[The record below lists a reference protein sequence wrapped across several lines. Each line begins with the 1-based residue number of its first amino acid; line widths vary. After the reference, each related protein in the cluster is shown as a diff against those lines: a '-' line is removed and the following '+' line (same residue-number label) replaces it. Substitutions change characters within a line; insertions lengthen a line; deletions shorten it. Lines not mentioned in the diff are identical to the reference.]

1 MSAPL
6 GLLDR
11 LDQRATLRPNAPA
24 MIEVDG
30 PTVTRR
36 ELAERARAMAHGF
49 VAGGLSPGDRVLFGV
64 RPSATAVTLMVG
76 IAEAGGVI
84 VPMVTGAGDQAFAA
98 QMDAVRPRW
107 VVAESAL
114 IAAGH
119 SALMRRALTWF
130 GGAVPSLRA
139 IRAARYVRVG
149 PPVPWGPATMSVA
162 RLIRGGAA
170 IVDDAPLPRC
180 EPDAPALIVFTSG
193 TTAQPKGVEHSHRGL
208 RATLDLVG
216 SQLAITEGD
225 TLLARE
231 LHLILPALLAGA
243 RVLVSRRMR
252 FSAQH
257 TVDEIERHRV
267 THMFAVTAD
276 FQSLVDH
283 VGQSR
288 RRLSATLRRVLIGAA
303 PVRAAFLERVHDVLP
318 AGAHV
323 DCVYGMT
330 EMLPVATVT
339 LDDKLAY
346 TGEGDLVGTPVAGVS
361 ARVSDDGELL
371 LRGPHL
377 FSRYLG
383 GPVVTEHATGDLARM
398 EAGRIVLL
406 GRSKDMIIRREHNIY
421 PEVHEP
427 VIESIAGVR
436 RCAMVGVYDD
446 AAADERVV
454 LVVEPEAWVTD
465 DSFADTVRN
474 ALRDGPTR
482 IDLAAQ
488 PDLIV
493 LHDVPLGGR
502 SRKVDK
508 QALRE
513 IARARWQC
521 ESR

>member
-1 MSAPL
+1 MTARL
-6 GLLDR
+6 DLLDR
-11 LDQRATLRPNAPA
+11 LDRRAALRPNALA
-24 MIEVDG
+24 MIESDG

-36 ELAERARAMAHGF
+36 ELAVRARAMAHGF
-49 VAGGLSPGDRVLFGV
+49 VALGLRPGDRVLFGV
-64 RPSATAVTLMVG
+64 RPSATAVALMVG
-76 IAEAGGVI
+76 IAEVGGVL
-84 VPMVTGAGDQAFAA
+84 VPMVTGAGDRAFAA
-98 QMDAVRPRW
+98 QMDAVRPQW

-119 SALMRRALTWF
+119 GALLRRALALL
-130 GGAVPSLRA
+130 GGGVPSLRA
-139 IRAARYVRVG
+139 VGDARYVRVG
-149 PPVPWGPATMSVA
+149 PPVPWGPATTSVS
-162 RLIRGGAA
+162 RLIEGGTS
-170 IVDDAPLPRC
+170 IVDDAPLPRSD
-180 EPDAPALIVFTSG
+180 PDSPALIVFTSG
-193 TTAQPKGVEHSHRGL
+193 TTAQPRGVEHSQRGL

-216 SQLAITEGD
+216 RQLALDESD

-243 RVLVSRRMR
+243 RVLVSRRLH

-257 TVDEIERHRV
+257 TMDEIGRHRV
-267 THMFAVTAD
+267 THLFAVTAD

-283 VGQSR
+283 ARASG
-288 RRLSATLRRVLIGAA
+288 RRLAGTLRRVLIGAA
-303 PVRAAFLERVHDVLP
+303 PVRTAFLERMHGVLP
-318 AGAHV
+318 AGARV

-330 EMLPVATVT
+330 EMLPVAAVT
-339 LDDKLAY
+339 LADKLAY
-346 TGEGDLVGTPVAGVS
+346 SGDGDLVGTPAAGVM
-361 ARVSDDGELL
+361 ACVSDDGELM

-383 GPVVTEHATGDLARM
+383 GAPVTEHATGDLARM
-398 EAGRIVLL
+398 DAGRIVLL

-454 LVVEPEAWVTD
+454 LVIEPEVWVTD

-474 ALRDGPTR
+474 ALRDGPSR

-488 PDLIV
+488 PDLIM

-508 QALRE
+508 QALRA
-513 IARARWQC
+513 IARERWLC

>member
-1 MSAPL
+1 MTGRL
-6 GLLDR
+6 DLLDR
-11 LDQRATLRPNAPA
+11 LDRCAALRPNALA
-24 MIEVDG
+24 LIEAEG
-30 PTVTRR
+30 PTMTRR
-36 ELAERARAMAHGF
+36 ELATQARAMAHGF
-49 VAGGLSPGDRVLFGV
+49 AALGLRPGDRVLFGV
-64 RPSATAVTLMVG
+64 RPSATAVALMVA
-76 IAEAGGVI
+76 IAEVGGVL
-84 VPMVTGAGDQAFAA
+84 VPMVTGAGDRAFAA
-98 QMDAVRPRW
+98 QMDAVRPGW
-107 VVAESAL
+107 VVAESVL

-119 SALMRRALTWF
+119 GALLRRALTWL
-130 GGAVPSLRA
+130 GSAVPSLGT
-139 IRAARYVRVG
+139 IGDARHVRVG
-149 PPVPWGPATMSVA
+149 PPIPWGPATVSVA
-162 RLIRGGAA
+162 QLIRGGAS
-170 IVDDAPLPRC
+170 IVDDAPLPRS

-193 TTAQPKGVEHSHRGL
+193 TTSLPKGVEHTQRGL

-216 SQLAITEGD
+216 RQLAIDEGD

-243 RVLVSRRMR
+243 RVLVSRRLH
-252 FSAQH
+252 FSAAH
-257 TVDEIERHRV
+257 TLDEIAQHRV
-267 THMFAVTAD
+267 THLFAVTAD

-283 VGQSR
+283 VGASG
-288 RRLSATLRRVLIGAA
+288 RRLAATLRRVLIGAA

-318 AGAHV
+318 AGARV

-330 EMLPVATVT
+330 EMLPVAAVT

-346 TGEGDLVGTPVAGVS
+346 SGDGDLVGTPAAGVM
-361 ARVSDDGELL
+361 ARVSDAGELM

-383 GPVVTEHATGDLARM
+383 GAAVAEHATGDLARLD
-398 EAGRIVLL
+398 AGRIVLM

-465 DSFADTVRN
+465 DSFADTVGN
-474 ALRDGPTR
+474 ALRDGPNR

-488 PDLIV
+488 PDLIM

-502 SRKVDK
+502 SRKVDTH
-508 QALRE
+508 ALRE
-513 IARARWQC
+513 IARARWLC
-521 ESR
+521 ELR

>member
-1 MSAPL
+1 MTGRL
-6 GLLDR
+6 DLLDR
-11 LDQRATLRPNAPA
+11 LDRRATLRPNAPA
-24 MIEVDG
+24 MIEVG
-30 PTVTRR
+30 GATLTRR
-36 ELAERARAMAHGF
+36 EMAERARAMAHGF
-49 VAGGLSPGDRVLFGV
+49 VSLGLRPGDRVLFGV
-64 RPSATAVTLMVG
+64 RPSATAVALMVG
-76 IAEAGGVI
+76 IAEVGGVI
-84 VPMVTGAGDQAFAA
+84 VPMATGTGDRAFAA
-98 QMDAVRPRW
+98 QMDVVKPRW
-107 VVAESAL
+107 IVAESAL

-119 SALMRRALTWF
+119 SAPLRRAITWL
-130 GGAVPSLRA
+130 GGAVPSLRML
-139 IRAARYVRVG
+139 RDARYVRVG
-149 PPVPWGPATMSVA
+149 PPVPWGPATTSIAELM
-162 RLIRGGAA
+162 RGGASL
-170 IVDDAPLPRC
+170 VDDAPLPPC

-193 TTAQPKGVEHSHRGL
+193 TTAQPKGVEHSYRGL

-216 SQLAITEGD
+216 RQLGIQEGD

-243 RVLVSRRMR
+243 RVLVSRRLK
-252 FSAQH
+252 FSAPH
-257 TVDEIERHRV
+257 TVDEIRRHDV
-267 THMFAVTAD
+267 THLFAVTAD

-283 VGQSR
+283 VGASGL
-288 RRLSATLRRVLIGAA
+288 RLAGTLRRVLIGAA

-318 AGAHV
+318 AGARV

-339 LDDKLAY
+339 LDEKLAY
-346 TGEGDLVGTPVAGVS
+346 RGDGDLVGTPVAGVD
-361 ARVSDDGELL
+361 ARVNDAGELL

-377 FSRYLG
+377 FSRYHG
-383 GPVVTEHATGDLARM
+383 GALVTEHATGDLARM
-398 EAGRIVLL
+398 DAGRIVLL

-446 AAADERVV
+446 SAADERVV

-465 DSFADTVRN
+465 ESFADTVAH
-474 ALRDGPTR
+474 ALRDGPNR

-488 PDLIV
+488 PDLIM

>member
-1 MSAPL
+1 MSARL
-6 GLLDR
+6 DLLDR
-11 LDQRATLRPNAPA
+11 LDRRATLRPNAPA
-24 MIEVDG
+24 MVEVDG

-49 VAGGLSPGDRVLFGV
+49 VSLGLRPGDRVLFGV
-64 RPSATAVTLMVG
+64 RPSATAVALMVG
-76 IAEAGGVI
+76 IAEVGGVL

-98 QMDAVRPRW
+98 QMEAVCPRW
-107 VVAESAL
+107 VVAESTL

-119 SALMRRALTWF
+119 GALLRRALARF
-130 GGAVPSLRA
+130 GAAMPSLHALRD
-139 IRAARYVRVG
+139 ARHVRVG

-162 RLIRGGAA
+162 QLIRCGAS
-170 IVDDAPLPRC
+170 IVDDVPLPRC
-180 EPDAPALIVFTSG
+180 EPDSPALIVFTSG
-193 TTAQPKGVEHSHRGL
+193 TTAQPKGVEHNHRGL

-216 SQLAITEGD
+216 RQLAITEGD

-243 RVLVSRRMR
+243 RVLVSHRVR
-252 FSAQH
+252 FSAQR
-257 TVDEIERHRV
+257 TVDAIRRHRV
-267 THMFAVTAD
+267 THLFAVTAD

-283 VGQSR
+283 VGPSG
-288 RRLSATLRRVLIGAA
+288 RRLPATLRRVLIGAA
-303 PVRAAFLERVHDVLP
+303 PVRVAFLDRVHDVLP
-318 AGAHV
+318 AGARV

-330 EMLPVATVT
+330 EMLPVAAVT

-346 TGEGDLVGTPVAGVS
+346 TGEGDLVGAPAAGVI
-361 ARVSDDGELL
+361 ARVSDAGELML
-371 LRGPHL
+371 GGPHL
-377 FSRYLG
+377 FSRYVG
-383 GPVVTEHATGDLARM
+383 GPPVTEHASGDLARLD
-398 EAGRIVLL
+398 AGRIVLL

-421 PEVHEP
+421 PDVHEP
-427 VIESIAGVR
+427 VIESIEGVR

-454 LVVEPEAWVTD
+454 LVIEPEDWVTD

-474 ALRDGPTR
+474 ALRHSSTR
-482 IDLAAQ
+482 IDVAAL
-488 PDLIV
+488 PDLIM